1 MALPKRK
8 TSKSNRDSRR
18 THWKL
23 KLPEVSPCPRCRQ
36 PRLAHHVCRHCGYYN
51 DRRVIEVKTEEKE

>member
-23 KLPEVSPCPRCRQ
+23 KLPEISTCPRCRA
-36 PRLAHHVCRHCGYYN
+36 PRLAHRVCRNCGYYN
-51 DRRVIEVKTEEKE
+51 DRLVLTVKAEDRG